1 MSTNLEKLHQ
11 AGIVGVPHVITPDDE
26 DAINS
31 LSDAEVN
38 ALISAKSKLSA
49 PFGECNQR
57 RGCSASSR
65 NCELLRRIGSR
76 RQLRLRRAASSYAQ
90 FAMHGDRNDLKQ

>member
-49 PFGECNQR
+49 P
-57 RGCSASSR
+57 SASATSAV
-65 NCELLRRIGSR
+65 GAPHPVGTVS
-76 RQLRLRRAASSYAQ
+76 
-90 FAMHGDRNDLKQ
+90 F